1 MADSRGAVR
10 LRLFTP
16 DLRPEQYPDFD
27 VRVGQSVSFLA
38 TRLQRRNGE
47 RQVISS
53 RNWRL
58 EAQNQTIYVL
68 EPSNELDACGA
79 DQDCQ
84 AAEAERYEGQLVRV
98 NGILGPDADGRAGQI
113 CGGDNRCWG
122 IKYGTGDEMIR
133 LRSRSNL
140 LDTGECVTVVAPLSY
155 FRGRPRSTLSIM
167 IGFALSKL
175 RNQGLRDNRR
185 FSFSH
190 PVPG

>member
-1 MADSRGAVR
+1 MAQLLAAMPDADGETAAVNIEIRNARVITTDYRQNGDAARIQRSQTSFWVADSRGAVR

-58 EAQNQTIYVL
+58 GAQNQTIYVL

-98 NGILGPDADGRAGQI
+98 NGILGPDADERAGQ
-113 CGGDNRCWG
+113 
-122 IKYGTGDEMIR
+122 
-133 LRSRSNL
+133 
-140 LDTGECVTVVAPLSY
+140 CVGVTIDVGAYNTVWVT
-155 FRGRPRSTLSIM
+155 R
-167 IGFALSKL
+167 
-175 RNQGLRDNRR
+175 
-185 FSFSH
+185 
-190 PVPG
+190 